1 MNNLFKELIDL
12 LNKEF
17 KKFDLNES
25 VQLSLS
31 KMPEFDMQINNLV
44 KHNKADFFKH
54 LQKNIIEIIDST
66 NLFQAVE
73 ENELGFLN
81 LVFNHTVLIKNLTN
95 KKSDFSNDIAQ
106 KIIFDY
112 GGPNIG
118 KPLHVGHMRTLNIGR
133 SLYNMHS
140 FINNEVISDI
150 HLGDWGM
157 PVAQIIS
164 YLEKENIDPE
174 SIDSNQLEVIYPK
187 ASEEYKQNENFKI
200 RAQEIN
206 KLLNNKDNNMLNV
219 WKIIKNTSVES
230 LEKDFKILNHR
241 FDFWLGESDVN
252 DLIPGMID
260 DLVKNKKVIKDKGA
274 LISAEDVDPKVLIT
288 KSDGSYLYITTDLA
302 TILYRQKNIPY
313 DKAFYIV
320 DNRQSLHFKQLFD
333 SIKFFEFN
341 DLYHEH
347 ISYGTL
353 NDSDGNPFKTR
364 QGGTKQLSEL
374 FGETYDY
381 IKNINTK
388 LSDSTITHLTNSV
401 LTFSDLITNR
411 KTDYKF
417 DLEKFTNVNGKTGI
431 YVQYAQVRAKKLLE
445 TLIKDKRIIKNPAA
459 ELNPL
464 DRKLVISL
472 ANIEFYLDLSLKN
485 SEPHHLANYLYEIS
499 NGFNS
504 FYQDSNIKNIK
515 DIDEKNQKIF
525 ITSLFIKYSHFV
537 MSCLGI
543 KPVEKM

>member
-1 MNNLFKELIDL
+1 MNNIYTNLIDSIT
-12 LNKEF
+12 
-17 KKFDLNES
+17 NELKVFNLDED
-25 VQLSLS
+25 VQFSLS
-31 KMPEFDMQINNLV
+31 KIDEYDLQINNLV
-44 KHNKADFFKH
+44 KYNKENFFST
-54 LQKNIIEIIDST
+54 LQEKIVEIIKESQIFETVDKNDIGFINLSLNHRFLMNKIT
-66 NLFQAVE
+66 NS
-73 ENELGFLN
+73 
-81 LVFNHTVLIKNLTN
+81 KNDFINN
-95 KKSDFSNDIAQ
+95 KKH

-133 SLYNMHS
+133 SLYNIHS
-140 FINNEVISDI
+140 FTNNEVVSDI

-164 YLEKENIDPE
+164 YLEKENIDPA

-187 ASEEYKQNENFKI
+187 ASEEYKQNDNFKN

-230 LEKDFKILNHR
+230 LEKDFKTLNHR

-252 DLIPGMID
+252 DLIPGMIE
-260 DLVKNKKVIKDKGA
+260 DLVKNKKVIKDEGA
-274 LISAEDVDPKVLIT
+274 LISAQEVDPKVLIT

-302 TILYRQKNIPY
+302 TILYRQKNIVY

-347 ISYGTL
+347 VSYGTL
-353 NDSDGNPFKTR
+353 NDSKGNPFKTR
-364 QGGTKQLSEL
+364 EGGTKPLSEL
-374 FGETYDY
+374 FDETYNY
-381 IKNINTK
+381 IKNINNT

-431 YVQYAQVRAKKLLE
+431 YIQYSQVRAKKLIETIDNHKEEIKELILNKTDKKLLSKLFLFSHYLE
-445 TLIKDKRIIKNPAA
+445 QSAL
-459 ELNPL
+459 LN
-464 DRKLVISL
+464 
-472 ANIEFYLDLSLKN
+472 
-485 SEPHHLANYLYEIS
+485 EPHHLANYLYEIS
-499 NGFNS
+499 NLFNQ
-504 FYQDSNIKNIK
+504 FYEN
-515 DIDEKNQKIF
+515 EKLTSITDPNQIASKLYIINLF
-525 ITSLFIKYSHFV
+525 LTTSHNTMF
-537 MSCLGI
+537 CLGI
-543 KPVEKM
+543 LPVDKM

>member
-1 MNNLFKELIDL
+1 MNNIYTNLIDSITDEL
-12 LNKEF
+12 KVFN
-17 KKFDLNES
+17 LNED
-25 VQLSLS
+25 VQFSIS
-31 KMPEFDMQINNLV
+31 KIDEYDLQINNLV
-44 KHNKADFFKH
+44 KYNKEKFFLK
-54 LQKNIIEIIDST
+54 LQEKIVEIIKESQIFETVDKNDIGFINLSLNHRFLMDKIT
-66 NLFQAVE
+66 NS
-73 ENELGFLN
+73 
-81 LVFNHTVLIKNLTN
+81 KNDFINN
-95 KKSDFSNDIAQ
+95 KKH

-133 SLYNMHS
+133 SLYNIHS
-140 FINNEVISDI
+140 FNNNEVVSDI

-187 ASEEYKQNENFKI
+187 ASEEYKQNDNFKN

-206 KLLNNKDNNMLNV
+206 KLLNNKDNNMLNI

-252 DLIPGMID
+252 DLIPGMIN
-260 DLVKNKKVIKDKGA
+260 DLVKNKKVIKDEGA
-274 LISAEDVDPKVLIT
+274 LISAQEVDPKVLIT

-302 TILYRQKNIPY
+302 TILYRQKNIVY

-347 ISYGTL
+347 VSYGTL
-353 NDSDGNPFKTR
+353 NDSKGNPFKTR
-364 QGGTKQLSEL
+364 EGGTKPLSEL
-374 FGETYDY
+374 FDETYNY
-381 IKNINTK
+381 IKNINNA

-401 LTFSDLITNR
+401 LTYSDLITNR

-431 YVQYAQVRAKKLLE
+431 YIQYSQVRAKKLIETIDKHKEEIKELILNKTDKQLLSKLFLFSHYLE
-445 TLIKDKRIIKNPAA
+445 QSAL
-459 ELNPL
+459 LN
-464 DRKLVISL
+464 
-472 ANIEFYLDLSLKN
+472 
-485 SEPHHLANYLYEIS
+485 EPHHLANYLYEIS
-499 NGFNS
+499 NLFNQ
-504 FYQDSNIKNIK
+504 FYEN
-515 DIDEKNQKIF
+515 EKLTSITDPNQIASKLYIINLF
-525 ITSLFIKYSHFV
+525 LTTSHNTMF
-537 MSCLGI
+537 CLGI
-543 KPVEKM
+543 LPVGEM

>member
-1 MNNLFKELIDL
+1 MNNIYTNLIDSIT
-12 LNKEF
+12 
-17 KKFDLNES
+17 NELKVFNLDED
-25 VQLSLS
+25 VQFSLS
-31 KMPEFDMQINNLV
+31 KIDEYDLQINNLV
-44 KHNKADFFKH
+44 KYNKEKFFSK
-54 LQKNIIEIIDST
+54 LQEKIVEIIKESQIFETVDKNDIGFINLSLNHRFLMNKIT
-66 NLFQAVE
+66 NS
-73 ENELGFLN
+73 
-81 LVFNHTVLIKNLTN
+81 KNDFINN
-95 KKSDFSNDIAQ
+95 KKH

-133 SLYNMHS
+133 SLYNIHS
-140 FINNEVISDI
+140 FTNNEVVSDI

-187 ASEEYKQNENFKI
+187 ASEEYKQNDNFKN

-206 KLLNNKDNNMLNV
+206 KLLNNKDNNMLNI

-230 LEKDFKILNHR
+230 LEKDLKTLNHR

-252 DLIPGMID
+252 DLIPGMIN
-260 DLVKNKKVIKDKGA
+260 DLVKNKKVIKDEGA
-274 LISAEDVDPKVLIT
+274 LISAQEVDPKVLIT

-302 TILYRQKNIPY
+302 TILYRQKNIVY

-347 ISYGTL
+347 VSYGTL
-353 NDSDGNPFKTR
+353 NDSKGNPFKTR
-364 QGGTKQLSEL
+364 EGGTKPLSEL
-374 FGETYDY
+374 FDETYNY
-381 IKNINTK
+381 IKNINNT

-431 YVQYAQVRAKKLLE
+431 YIQYSQVRAKKLIDTIDNQKEEIKELILNKTDKQLLSKLFLFSHYLE
-445 TLIKDKRIIKNPAA
+445 QSAL
-459 ELNPL
+459 LN
-464 DRKLVISL
+464 
-472 ANIEFYLDLSLKN
+472 
-485 SEPHHLANYLYEIS
+485 EPHHLANYLYEIS
-499 NGFNS
+499 NLFNQ
-504 FYQDSNIKNIK
+504 FYEN
-515 DIDEKNQKIF
+515 EKLTSITDPNQIASKLYIINLF
-525 ITSLFIKYSHFV
+525 LTTSHNTMF
-537 MSCLGI
+537 CLGI
-543 KPVEKM
+543 LPVDEM

>member
-1 MNNLFKELIDL
+1 MNNIYTNLIDSITKELKVFNLD
-12 LNKEF
+12 E
-17 KKFDLNES
+17 D
-25 VQLSLS
+25 VQFSLS
-31 KMPEFDMQINNLV
+31 KIDEYDLQINNLV
-44 KHNKADFFKH
+44 KHNKEKFFST
-54 LQKNIIEIIDST
+54 LQEKIVEIIKESQIFEAVDKNDIGFINLSLNHRFLMNKIT
-66 NLFQAVE
+66 NS
-73 ENELGFLN
+73 ENDFIN
-81 LVFNHTVLIKNLTN
+81 N
-95 KKSDFSNDIAQ
+95 KKH

-133 SLYNMHS
+133 SLYNIHS
-140 FINNEVISDI
+140 FTNNEVVSDI

-164 YLEKENIDPE
+164 YLEKENIDPA

-187 ASEEYKQNENFKI
+187 ASEEYKQNDNFKN

-230 LEKDFKILNHR
+230 LEKDFKTLNHR

-260 DLVKNKKVIKDKGA
+260 DLVKNKKVIKDEGA

-364 QGGTKQLSEL
+364 QGGTKPLSEL
-374 FGETYDY
+374 FDETYNY
-381 IKNINTK
+381 IKNINTT

-401 LTFSDLITNR
+401 LTYSDLITNR

-431 YVQYAQVRAKKLLE
+431 YIQYSQVRAKKLIDTIDNQNQVIEELILNKTDKQLLSKLFLFSYYLE
-445 TLIKDKRIIKNPAA
+445 QSAL
-459 ELNPL
+459 LN
-464 DRKLVISL
+464 
-472 ANIEFYLDLSLKN
+472 
-485 SEPHHLANYLYEIS
+485 EPHHLANYLYEIS
-499 NGFNS
+499 NLFNQ
-504 FYQDSNIKNIK
+504 FYEN
-515 DIDEKNQKIF
+515 EKLSI
-525 ITSLFIKYSHFV
+525 ITDPNHMASKLYIINLFLATSHNTMF
-537 MSCLGI
+537 CLGI
-543 KPVEKM
+543 LPVDEM

>member
-1 MNNLFKELIDL
+1 MNNIYTNLIDSIT
-12 LNKEF
+12 
-17 KKFDLNES
+17 NELKVFNLDED
-25 VQLSLS
+25 VQFSLS
-31 KMPEFDMQINNLV
+31 KIDEYDLQINNLV
-44 KHNKADFFKH
+44 KYNKEKFFST
-54 LQKNIIEIIDST
+54 LQEKIVEIIKESQIFETVDKNDIGFI
-66 NLFQAVE
+66 NLSL
-73 ENELGFLN
+73 NHGFLMN
-81 LVFNHTVLIKNLTN
+81 KITNSENDFINN
-95 KKSDFSNDIAQ
+95 KKH

-133 SLYNMHS
+133 SLYNIHS
-140 FINNEVISDI
+140 FTNNEVVSDI

-187 ASEEYKQNENFKI
+187 ASEEYKQNDNFKN

-206 KLLNNKDNNMLNV
+206 KLLNNKDNNMLNI

-230 LEKDFKILNHR
+230 LEKDFKTLNHR

-260 DLVKNKKVIKDKGA
+260 DLVKNKKVIKDEGA

-302 TILYRQKNIPY
+302 TILYRQKNIVY

-347 ISYGTL
+347 VSYGTL
-353 NDSDGNPFKTR
+353 NDSKGNPFKTR
-364 QGGTKQLSEL
+364 EGGTKPLSEL
-374 FGETYDY
+374 FDETYNY
-381 IKNINTK
+381 IKNINNT

-431 YVQYAQVRAKKLLE
+431 YIQYSQVRAKKLIETIDNHKEEIKELILNKTDKKLLSKLFLFSHYLE
-445 TLIKDKRIIKNPAA
+445 QSAL
-459 ELNPL
+459 LN
-464 DRKLVISL
+464 
-472 ANIEFYLDLSLKN
+472 
-485 SEPHHLANYLYEIS
+485 EPHHLANYLYEIS
-499 NGFNS
+499 NLFNQ
-504 FYQDSNIKNIK
+504 FYEN
-515 DIDEKNQKIF
+515 EKLTSITDPNQIASKLYIINLF
-525 ITSLFIKYSHFV
+525 LTTSHNTMF
-537 MSCLGI
+537 CLGI
-543 KPVEKM
+543 LPVDEM

>member
-1 MNNLFKELIDL
+1 MNNIYTNLIDSITDEL
-12 LNKEF
+12 KVFN
-17 KKFDLNES
+17 LNED
-25 VQLSLS
+25 VKFSLS
-31 KMPEFDMQINNLV
+31 KINEYDLQINNLV
-44 KHNKADFFKH
+44 KYNKEKFFSKLQEKIVEIIKESQIFETVDKNDIGFINLSLNHRFLMDKITNTKNDFF
-54 LQKNIIEIIDST
+54 N
-66 NLFQAVE
+66 
-73 ENELGFLN
+73 
-81 LVFNHTVLIKNLTN
+81 N
-95 KKSDFSNDIAQ
+95 KKH

-133 SLYNMHS
+133 SLYNIHS
-140 FINNEVISDI
+140 FNNNEVVSDI

-187 ASEEYKQNENFKI
+187 ASEEYKQNDNFKN

-206 KLLNNKDNNMLNV
+206 KLLNNKDNNMLNI

-252 DLIPGMID
+252 DLIPGMIN
-260 DLVKNKKVIKDKGA
+260 DLVKNKKVIKDEGA
-274 LISAEDVDPKVLIT
+274 LISAQEVDPKVLIT

-302 TILYRQKNIPY
+302 TILYRQKNIVY

-341 DLYHEH
+341 DLHHEH
-347 ISYGTL
+347 VSYGTL
-353 NDSDGNPFKTR
+353 NDSKGNPFKTR
-364 QGGTKQLSEL
+364 EGGTKPLSEL
-374 FGETYDY
+374 FDETYNY
-381 IKNINTK
+381 IKNINNT

-431 YVQYAQVRAKKLLE
+431 YIQYSQVRAKKLIETIDKHKEEIKELILNKTDKQLLSKLFLFSHYLE
-445 TLIKDKRIIKNPAA
+445 QSAL
-459 ELNPL
+459 LN
-464 DRKLVISL
+464 
-472 ANIEFYLDLSLKN
+472 
-485 SEPHHLANYLYEIS
+485 EPHHLANYLYEIS
-499 NGFNS
+499 NLFNQ
-504 FYQDSNIKNIK
+504 FYEN
-515 DIDEKNQKIF
+515 EKLTSITDPNQIASKLYIINLF
-525 ITSLFIKYSHFV
+525 LTTSHNTMF
-537 MSCLGI
+537 CLGI
-543 KPVEKM
+543 LPVDKM